1 MGRTV
6 LIVDDHAAFRA
17 AARALLEAGDFEVV
31 GEAEDGAAAIAA
43 AAELRPEIVLLDIHL
58 PDLDGFAVAERL
70 ATDGVSH
77 CLSRGHHGEHPSPFE
92 PSRSLSRHGR
102 RRLLQSGSLLEDGAC
117 RLARASAPGDPWPRS
132 KARVESRG
140 NPALVTT

>member
-31 GEAEDGAAAIAA
+31 GEAEDGAAAITA

-70 ATDGVSH
+70 ATDGVSSAIV
-77 CLSRGHHGEHPSPFE
+77 LISSRNVSSF
-92 PSRSLSRHGR
+92 R
-102 RRLLQSGSLLEDGAC
+102 RRLTAHPAWRFIPKSELSGEAV
-117 RLARASAPGDPWPRS
+117 A
-132 KARVESRG
+132 E
-140 NPALVTT
+140 ALG